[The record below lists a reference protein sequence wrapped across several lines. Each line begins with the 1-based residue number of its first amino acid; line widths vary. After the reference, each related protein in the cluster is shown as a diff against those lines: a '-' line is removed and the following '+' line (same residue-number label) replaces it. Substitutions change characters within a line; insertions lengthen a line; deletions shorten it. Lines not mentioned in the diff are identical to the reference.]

1 MSSNLPQNLRM
12 PIRGQF
18 FFGFIK
24 EAYTTCGYKYPGKFG
39 KRTKDFEKPGKGNFH
54 APVHVIR
61 YIVVFPSVFNGKKKL
76 KVEKNSLGINLV
88 LDGK

>member
-1 MSSNLPQNLRM
+1 M

-76 KVEKNSLGINLV
+76 KVEKNSLEINLSF
-88 LDGK
+88 GWKIAINASMF